1 MPQHKS
7 SEKRVRTSE
16 KKKEIN
22 KAYKTKLKNVIKNV
36 RDQKDKESAE
46 KSFQKAAS
54 VIDKIASKGVI
65 HKNKAANQ
73 KSKLAKVVNKL
84 AAAEKK
90 A

>member
-7 SEKRVRTSE
+7 AKKRVRTSE
-16 KKKEIN
+16 KRKEIN

-36 RDQKDKESAE
+36 RDQKDKETAE
-46 KSFQKAAS
+46 KSLQKATAI
-54 VIDKIASKGVI
+54 IDKIASKGVI

-84 AAAEKK
+84 SVTEKK